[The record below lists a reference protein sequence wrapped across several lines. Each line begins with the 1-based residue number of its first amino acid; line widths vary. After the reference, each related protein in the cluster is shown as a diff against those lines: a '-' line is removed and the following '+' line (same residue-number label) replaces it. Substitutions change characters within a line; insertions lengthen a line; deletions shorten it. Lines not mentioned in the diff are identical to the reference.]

1 MALARTEDA
10 ASTLTDQ
17 SQRVASRAKG
27 RSQEVATT
35 AKDEAE
41 RVAGRARVRTR
52 QVARSTASDARAV
65 ASHAREEAQVVFEEA
80 AGQARRTLT
89 DTVHVV
95 EQQTAGQ
102 LDRLATQLQQLVG
115 EANALA
121 AGDPDQAEHLRD
133 LVEEAAA
140 KLDLLADRVQNLG
153 ADIETEG
160 LGVALRDLQQ
170 YARRRPG
177 VFLLGALGGGFLVGR
192 MIRSDQDDNDGDD
205 RFEADYRTSL
215 RGGRQ

>member
-27 RSQEVATT
+27 QGQELATT
-35 AKDEAE
+35 AKGEAE

-52 QVARSTASDARAV
+52 QVAQSTASDARTV
-65 ASHAREEAQVVFEEA
+65 VSHARDEAHVVLEEA
-80 AGQARRTLT
+80 AGQARRTLA
-89 DTVHVV
+89 DTMGVV

-102 LDRLATQLQQLVG
+102 LDRLAVQLQQLVG

-121 AGDPDQAEHLRD
+121 AGNPDEAEHLRG
-133 LVEEAAA
+133 LVEEAAE
-140 KLDLLADRVQNLG
+140 KLESIADRVQNLG

-177 VFLLGALGGGFLVGR
+177 VFLLGALGGGFLIGR
-192 MIRSDQDDNDGDD
+192 MIRSDQEDEDESFEDG
-205 RFEADYRTSL
+205 YRTPV
-215 RGGRQ
+215 RGGRR